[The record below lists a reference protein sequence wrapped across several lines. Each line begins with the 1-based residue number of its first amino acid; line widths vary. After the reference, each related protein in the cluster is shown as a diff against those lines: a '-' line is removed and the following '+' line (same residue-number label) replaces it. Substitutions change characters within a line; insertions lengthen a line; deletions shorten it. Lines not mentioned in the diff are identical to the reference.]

1 MKKAQLEGMEQI
13 IIIFIVIIIALVFLA
28 IFLRLS
34 VGKSKVISAEE
45 LEKSA
50 VDIATIV
57 SAMPEL
63 QCTKNN
69 VIPTNCMNILKA
81 HILATDSDNP
91 SNGLPDFI
99 EENKGYYHSIFGF
112 SKITI
117 KQDYPATPKTPD
129 LVIYDRD
136 TDIPPDKRKHTIVI
150 SLPRMIYNPENAGNC
165 FALGKGSCNFGYID
179 IEMYER

>member
-13 IIIFIVIIIALVFLA
+13 MIIFVVIVIGLLFLA

-34 VGKSKVISAEE
+34 ASKSKTISAEQ

-69 VIPTNCMNILKA
+69 VITTNCINILKA
-81 HILATDSDNP
+81 NILATDSDN
-91 SNGLPDFI
+91 NKLIDFI
-99 EENKGYYHSIFGF
+99 EDNKAYYYSIFGF
-112 SKITI
+112 SNISI
-117 KQDYPATPKTPD
+117 KQNYPQETLD
-129 LVIYDRD
+129 LVIYDNA
-136 TDIPPDKRKHTIVI
+136 IQDKRKHTIVI
-150 SLPRMIYNPENAGNC
+150 SLPRMIYDPRSDGDC
-165 FALGKGSCNFGYID
+165 FALGKGSCNFGNIN
-179 IEMYER
+179 IEMFER